1 MARSVFDKVKISGI
15 CTVVPAREVCIDD
28 EMEIYGSR
36 KNIERTKRIVGINK
50 RRVSDKGVTASD
62 LSECA
67 AKKLIKEMNT
77 DKEEIDALLFVVQSP
92 DFLAPA
98 TSFYLHKQLGLSK
111 NCAVFDIN
119 HGCAGYTYG
128 LWVSSCLIQTGSCRK
143 VLLLVGDRPAGGKI
157 KGDSSLL
164 FGDAGSAT
172 LLEYAQS
179 ANPSYY
185 ILGSDGT
192 GYEAIIVPDGLARH
206 PYNLKNI
213 KDYAQEDGT
222 IAFRTRMDGLRV
234 FDFTVEVV
242 PANIREVLEF
252 AGKTK
257 EEVDCFVLH
266 QANKYI
272 LENIADQLNVP
283 LEKVPY
289 STLEKYGNL
298 SSASVPSVICDVL
311 REKVSTSK
319 QTVILSGFG
328 IGLAWASCL
337 LDLENIYCPEI
348 IDYKGQEQSR

>member
-1 MARSVFDKVKISGI
+1 MARSFFDKVKISGI

-28 EMEIYGSR
+28 EIDIYGSL
-36 KNIERTKRIVGINK
+36 KNIERTKKIVGIN
-50 RRVSDKGVTASD
+50 RRRISDKGVTASD

-67 AKKLIKEMNT
+67 AKKLIKDMNIDT
-77 DKEEIDALLFVVQSP
+77 DEIEALLFVVQSP

-128 LWVSSCLIQTGSCRK
+128 LWVSSCLIQTGSCKK
-143 VLLLVGDRPAGGKI
+143 VLLLVGDQPAGTKI
-157 KGDSSLL
+157 KGESSLL

-172 LLEYAQS
+172 LLEYAQGT
-179 ANPSYY
+179 NPSYY

-192 GYEAIIVPDGLARH
+192 GYETIIVRNGLARN

-213 KDYAQEDGT
+213 EDYAEEDGT
-222 IAFRTRMDGLRV
+222 ITFRTHMDGLKV
-234 FDFTVEVV
+234 FDFTIEVV
-242 PANIREVLEF
+242 PANIQDVLEF

-257 EEVDCFVLH
+257 EDIDCFVLH

-272 LENIADQLNVP
+272 LENIADKLNVP
-283 LEKVPY
+283 IEKVPY

-298 SSASVPSVICDVL
+298 SSASLPSVICDFL
-311 REKVSTSK
+311 REKVSTAK
-319 QTVILSGFG
+319 QTVVMSGFG
-328 IGLAWASCL
+328 IGLAWASCV

-348 IDYKGQEQSR
+348 IDYKGPE